1 MSSHNSL
8 FIVGVYN
15 SLFNKLL
22 DITLPCEKI
31 YQSSGLYKHILNRHP
46 DCLKY
51 LNSIPD
57 IINCPDYI
65 GTNPHEPASIELVK
79 KYDSNILIGIKLDL
93 NENYLYVASLYEISD
108 TKVRRRL
115 HGGRLKPF
123 RINF

>member
-1 MSSHNSL
+1 MNRHDSL
-8 FIVGVYN
+8 FPVGIYN

-22 DITLPCEKI
+22 GITLPCGKI
-31 YQSSGLYKHILNRHP
+31 YQSSGLHKHISSRHP

-57 IINCPDYI
+57 IIDCPDYI
-65 GTNPHEPASIELVK
+65 GINPHEPKSIELVK
-79 KYDSNILIGIKLDL
+79 KYDSNVLVGIKLDL

-108 TKVRRRL
+108 SKVKRRL

-123 RINF
+123 KKC